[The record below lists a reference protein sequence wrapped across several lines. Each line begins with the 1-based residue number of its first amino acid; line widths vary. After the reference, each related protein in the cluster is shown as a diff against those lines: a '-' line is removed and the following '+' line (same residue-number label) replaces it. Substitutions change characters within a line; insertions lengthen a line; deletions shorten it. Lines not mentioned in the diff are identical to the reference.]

1 LCPRSVGRAMLKRL
15 PRPIITFPAEFQL
28 INEQIAE
35 LYFIHAISPDDY
47 EPEEKA
53 EVERMRA
60 EGFNIDS
67 DYRCC
72 EFWITL
78 KDGPTYGFAAAT
90 PEFLRD
96 YMTRENV
103 RVLPWAGLQVVSEIS
118 LDVILRLVE
127 ECLSEAIY
135 FGIEHFGYRMA
146 SVSNEEDSAEKQ

>member
-1 LCPRSVGRAMLKRL
+1 MLMRL
-15 PRPIITFPAEFQL
+15 PRPITSFPAEFQL
-28 INEQIAE
+28 INEQVAE
-35 LYFIHAISPDDY
+35 LYFPHAISPDDY

-60 EGFNIDS
+60 EGLNVDS

-78 KDGPTYGFAAAT
+78 KDGQTFGFAAAT

-103 RVLPWAGLQVVSEIS
+103 SVLAWSGLLVVSEIS
-118 LDVILRLVE
+118 LDAILKLVE
-127 ECLSEAIY
+127 ECLSEAPY
-135 FGIEHFGYRMA
+135 YGIEHFGYRM
-146 SVSNEEDSAEKQ
+146 SSSSDEEETTDNSET